1 VPDLEYA
8 SRVEVWSGAPTTLKA
23 YAVLTVL
30 WPAASAVGTGHLY
43 HLAFVPLNALINYFL
58 LKGVRWLW
66 WFLVAGGALGILSD
80 LTGGIAWYY
89 LVGFVITLALL
100 LLPETRRHF
109 SSAKHRDGRI
119 EVSGPC

>member
-8 SRVEVWSGAPTTLKA
+8 SCVEVWSGAPTTLKA

-89 LVGFVITLALL
+89 LVGFVLSLALL

-109 SSAKHRDGRI
+109 FERKNTAMAA
-119 EVSGPC
+119 